1 MRSFRLFSGENQP
14 PEKTAADYSEVER
27 EQFQIAFVPVAR
39 RYRIFH
45 YSFLFLGLATFF
57 ICFFSKQND
66 RWWLF
71 FGVIL
76 FGVIYALLFAPT
88 CPACHRKIDDGIQ
101 KFCPE
106 CGSNDLTPQSFMLW
120 ARCHSCGKTLGRR
133 KGRSYKIR
141 CCTNCGVFL
150 NDKGI

>member
-1 MRSFRLFSGENQP
+1 MRSFRLFSEKYLP
-14 PEKTAADYSEVER
+14 PKKMAADYSEIEK
-27 EQFQIAFVPVAR
+27 EQFRIAFGPIAR

-45 YSFLFLGLATFF
+45 YAFSIFGLAIFLFVL
-57 ICFFSKQND
+57 FSKQND

-76 FGVIYALLFAPT
+76 LGIIYSILFAPI
-88 CPACHRKIDDGIQ
+88 CPACQRKIDDGVQ

-120 ARCHSCGKTLGRR
+120 ARCHSCGITLRRR

-150 NDKGI
+150 DGKGI